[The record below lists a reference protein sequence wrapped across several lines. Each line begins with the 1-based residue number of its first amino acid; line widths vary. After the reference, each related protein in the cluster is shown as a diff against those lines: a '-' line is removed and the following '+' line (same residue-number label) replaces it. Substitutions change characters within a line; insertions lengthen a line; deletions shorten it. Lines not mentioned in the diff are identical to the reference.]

1 MINFDI
7 TEYNFSK
14 KDTDQ
19 YELSIL
25 HGVDSFAYIIKDAGA
40 NVLVLREYFWP
51 EGKQSSPVW
60 AGDDKLQLH
69 YKRVKIAFAKGRF
82 CMVPQRL
89 YQESEK
95 ATYLGHLS
103 PLKDSNNIF
112 SDNVSQHQAELIYE
126 VDSPALESIERH
138 FPQSGKRNLHTVL
151 LEAMRAHAGSQTSY
165 HLAAH
170 IGQKQ
175 VMVYAFDRMNLMFA
189 NAFPYRSAQDCL
201 YYILLVFDQLGLKPE
216 LHPLSIAGRILEDSD
231 IYRLLMRYVRNVS
244 FLPGL
249 PVKLGPQL
257 QRQPA
262 HFFYDLYALGIS

>member
-25 HGVDSFAYIIKDAGA
+25 HGVDSFAYMIKDNSA
-40 NVLVLREYFWP
+40 NVVALREYYWP
-51 EGKQSSPVW
+51 EGKQSLPVW
-60 AGDDKLQLH
+60 SGDDKLQSH
-69 YKRVKIAFAKGRF
+69 YRRVKIAFSKGKF

-89 YQESEK
+89 FQETEK

-103 PLKDSNNIF
+103 PIKNSNNIF

-126 VDSPALESIERH
+126 VEAPALESIERH
-138 FPQSGKRNLHTVL
+138 FPQAQKKNLHTVL
-151 LEAMRAHAGSQTSY
+151 LEAMRPHASSQTSY
-165 HLAAH
+165 HLAVH

-175 VMVYAFDRMNLMFA
+175 IMIYAFDRTNLMLA
-189 NAFPYRSAQDCL
+189 NAYAYRSAQDCL
-201 YYILLVFDQLGLKPE
+201 YYILLVYEQLGLKTE
-216 LHPLSIAGRILEDSD
+216 ISPLFLAGRILEDSD
-231 IYRLLMRYVRNVS
+231 IYRLLMRYVRKVS
-244 FLPGL
+244 FLPEL
-249 PVKLGPQL
+249 AIKRGPQL

-262 HFFYDLYALGIS
+262 YFFYDLYALGIS